1 MKTLF
6 VALML
11 LFAVP
16 AAAAV
21 SLFATVNP
29 SSELR
34 NPVSGGA
41 SVEGKGLRL
50 GASLGAAGAA
60 SGTLDLIARQ
70 GDLQFG
76 VGVVAD
82 RLLAEDYSDVTVVT
96 DSTVA
101 LPHDHGKHKGDHHVH
116 KGRTFDTV
124 RSYSR
129 VLSFDGVDIGLAPS
143 LFLSVSGK
151 RTGLF
156 VDARAIFNGGDVS
169 NRMSVGLRW

>member
-1 MKTLF
+1 MKTLL
-6 VALML
+6 VALL
-11 LFAVP
+11 LVFAVP
-16 AAAAV
+16 AHAAV
-21 SLFATVNP
+21 SLFATINP
-29 SSELR
+29 VSELR

-50 GASLGAAGAA
+50 GATLGAEGSA
-60 SGTLDLIARQ
+60 SGTLDLVARQ
-70 GDLQFG
+70 GSLEFG

-82 RLLAEDYSDVTVVT
+82 RLLASDYSNVIVVI
-96 DSTVA
+96 DSTVV

-124 RSYSR
+124 RSYSS
-129 VLSFDGVDIGLAPS
+129 VLSFDNVDLGISPS
-143 LFLSVSGK
+143 LFLSVSGS
-151 RTGLF
+151 RGLF